1 MQASEDAALQLIV
14 DDAPAVIMVVEG
26 NTTIEHATPVDASVG
41 TTILLP
47 TGLDGATLQMP
58 KDSVIL
64 RFDLPNQKLIA
75 RI

>member
-1 MQASEDAALQLIV
+1 
-14 DDAPAVIMVVEG
+14 MVVEG

-64 RFDLPNQKLIA
+64 RFDLPNQRLIA